1 MGILKVAAIQMRSRG
16 NREENI
22 IAADTLVRKAAADH
36 SKIILLP
43 ELFETN
49 YFCQE
54 QLEENFKLAVPATKK
69 LAVQHFSKLAR
80 ELKVVLPVSFFE
92 RDGNAFYNSLAILDA
107 DGQMLGIYRKSH
119 IPDGPGYQEKYYFNP
134 GDTGF
139 QVFDT
144 AYGRIGCGICWDQ
157 WFPEL
162 VRILVLKGAEILFYP
177 TAIGS
182 EPLNPTYC
190 SRAHWQTCIQ
200 GHAAANMVPI
210 VVSNRVGE
218 EQQIKFYGS
227 SFLADEHGQI
237 VKQADTE
244 TEGILSAEFDF
255 TQLALKRRAWGL
267 FRDRRP
273 DLYRTIL
280 SLDGS
285 TEQGGRCNHV

>member
-1 MGILKVAAIQMRSRG
+1 MRSRG
-16 NREENI
+16 NQKENL
-22 IAADTLVRKAAADH
+22 AAAEVLVREAAAND

-43 ELFETN
+43 ELFETD

-54 QLEENFKLAVPATKK
+54 QLEENFQLASSVEENPAVK
-69 LAVQHFSKLAR
+69 HFSKIAG

-92 RDGNAFYNSLAILDA
+92 RSGNAFYNSLAILDA
-107 DGQMLGIYRKSH
+107 DGKLLGVYRKSH

-157 WFPEL
+157 WFPETA
-162 VRILVLKGAEILFYP
+162 RILALKGAELLLYP

-182 EPLNPTYC
+182 EPQNPDYC

-200 GHAAANMVPI
+200 GHAAANMVPV
-210 VVSNRVGE
+210 VVSNRVGTE
-218 EQQIKFYGS
+218 RQIKFYGS

-237 VKQADTE
+237 VKQADTKS
-244 TEGILSAEFDF
+244 EGILSAGFHLG
-255 TQLALKRRAWGL
+255 QLALERRAWGL

-280 SLDGS
+280 TLDGTVNQRS
-285 TEQGGRCNHV
+285 E

>member
-1 MGILKVAAIQMRSRG
+1 MDILKVAAVQMRSRG
-16 NREENI
+16 NQKENL
-22 IAADTLVRKAAADH
+22 AAAEVLVREAAAND

-43 ELFETN
+43 ELFETD

-54 QLEENFKLAVPATKK
+54 QLEENFQLASSVEENPAVK
-69 LAVQHFSKLAR
+69 HFSKIAG

-92 RDGNAFYNSLAILDA
+92 RSGNAFYNSLAILDA
-107 DGQMLGIYRKSH
+107 DGKLLGVYRKSH

-157 WFPEL
+157 WFPETA
-162 VRILVLKGAEILFYP
+162 RILALKGAELLFYP

-182 EPLNPTYC
+182 EPQNPDYC

-200 GHAAANMVPI
+200 GHAAANMVPV
-210 VVSNRVGE
+210 VVSNRVGTE
-218 EQQIKFYGS
+218 RQIEFYGS

-237 VKQADTE
+237 VKQADTKS
-244 TEGILSAEFDF
+244 EGILSAGFHLG
-255 TQLALKRRAWGL
+255 QLTLERRAWGL

-280 SLDGS
+280 TLDGTVNQRS
-285 TEQGGRCNHV
+285 E

>member
-1 MGILKVAAIQMRSRG
+1 MDILKVAAVQMRSRG
-16 NREENI
+16 NQKENL
-22 IAADTLVRKAAADH
+22 AAAEVLVREAAAND

-43 ELFETN
+43 ELFETD

-54 QLEENFKLAVPATKK
+54 QLEENFQLASSVEENPAVK
-69 LAVQHFSKLAR
+69 HFSKIAG

-92 RDGNAFYNSLAILDA
+92 RSGNAFYNSLAILDA
-107 DGQMLGIYRKSH
+107 DGKLLGVYRKSH

-157 WFPEL
+157 WFPETA
-162 VRILVLKGAEILFYP
+162 RILALKGAELLFYP

-182 EPLNPTYC
+182 EPQNPDYC
-190 SRAHWQTCIQ
+190 YRAHWQTCIQ
-200 GHAAANMVPI
+200 GHAAANMVPV
-210 VVSNRVGE
+210 VVSNRVGTE
-218 EQQIKFYGS
+218 RQIEFYGS

-237 VKQADTE
+237 VKQADTKS
-244 TEGILSAEFDF
+244 EGILSAGFHLG
-255 TQLALKRRAWGL
+255 QLTLERRAWGL

-280 SLDGS
+280 TLDGTVNQRS
-285 TEQGGRCNHV
+285 E